1 MASAPGRLLRRQ
13 HKEQEEHKEHKEH
26 KEQEDAPQERRRA
39 WTRWTTRWTKNRWRA
54 ILLPLEHGPREMR
67 SLDGLRAVAALMVV
81 VFHLLLW
88 VDAYDTPVSQAIN
101 GSWYFLANGVWL
113 FFVLS
118 GFLLFLPYAR
128 MTLAARPLPSATHFY
143 QRRALRIVP
152 AYWVCLLVVA
162 VAENQLRRTVGPLN
176 MLVHVLMIHDDF
188 PRFNRDLEAPFWTLA
203 VEAQFYLMLP
213 LLAWGIA
220 RVMGASRSL
229 ARLALGIVAVI
240 ALALTLQWVDSLVM
254 STLPD
259 VDGIDRTPGGIFV
272 LATMGMQGKF
282 LAVFAVGM
290 LCAACYVV
298 VIEQRRVDKDVA
310 QRYGAVSLLFALVM
324 FAIAI
329 PAWAKG
335 AVMFQPGTFWGWDI
349 QGYPLI
355 AAAAFGG
362 LLLALVFGVFRSGAL
377 RRAFAW
383 GPLRFVGLISYSV
396 YLWHLPILQGLM
408 PPFDGLALPLR
419 LLCIPLVAYA
429 SYQLIERP
437 FLARRHT
444 TPGDT
449 TTKWGAVSNPEIKRS

>member
-1 MASAPGRLLRRQ
+1 MVSAPGRLLRRQ
-13 HKEQEEHKEHKEH
+13 HKEQEEHKE
-26 KEQEDAPQERRRA
+26 QEAAPQQRRRA
-39 WTRWTTRWTKNRWRA
+39 WTRWTTRWRKNRWRT

-128 MTLAARPLPSATHFY
+128 TTLAARPLPSATHFY

-162 VAENQLRRTVGPLN
+162 IAENQLRRTVGPLN
-176 MLVHVLMIHDDF
+176 LLVHVLMLHDDF

-203 VEAQFYLMLP
+203 VEAQFYLILP

-220 RVMGASRSL
+220 RIMGASRSL

-240 ALALTLQWVDSLVM
+240 MLALTVQWVDSLVM

-259 VDGIDRTPGGIFV
+259 VDGVDRTPGGIFV

-298 VIEQRRVDKDVA
+298 VIEQRRVGKAVA
-310 QRYGAVSLLFALVM
+310 QRFGAVSLLLALVM

-335 AVMFQPGTFWGWDI
+335 AVMFHPGTFWGWDI
-349 QGYPLI
+349 QGYPLL

-362 LLLALVFGVFRSGAL
+362 LLLAILFGVFRSSAL

-383 GPLRFVGLISYSV
+383 GPLRFVGLISFSL
-396 YLWHLPILQGLM
+396 YLWHLPILQGPI
-408 PPFDGLALPLR
+408 PPFDQLALPLR
-419 LLCIPLVAYA
+419 LLCIPIVAYA

-444 TPGDT
+444 ATPGDT
-449 TTKWGAVSNPEIKRS
+449 TTTWGVARNSEIKRS

>member
-1 MASAPGRLLRRQ
+1 MVSAPGRPLRRQ
-13 HKEQEEHKEHKEH
+13 QNEQGK
-26 KEQEDAPQERRRA
+26 QENAPRERRRA
-39 WTRWTTRWTKNRWRA
+39 WTGWTKNRWRA
-54 ILLPLEHGPREMR
+54 VLLPLEHGPQDMR

-88 VDAYDTPVSQAIN
+88 VDAYDTPVSRAIN
-101 GSWYFLANGVWL
+101 ASWYFLANGVWL

-128 MTLAARPLPSATHFY
+128 TTLAARPLPSATYFY
-143 QRRALRIVP
+143 RRRMLRIVP
-152 AYWVCLLVVA
+152 AYWVCLFIVA
-162 VAENQLRRTVGPLN
+162 VAENQMRRTVEPLN

-203 VEAQFYLMLP
+203 VEAQFYLVLP
-213 LLAWGIA
+213 LLAWGIS
-220 RVMGASRSL
+220 RIVGASRSL
-229 ARLALGIVAVI
+229 ARLVLGIVAVI
-240 ALALTLQWVDSLVM
+240 ALALVVQWVDSLVM

-259 VDGIDRTPGGIFV
+259 VDGVDRTPGGVFV

-290 LCAACYVV
+290 LCAALYVV
-298 VIEQRRVDKDVA
+298 VVEQRRISKDVA
-310 QRYGAVSLLFALVM
+310 RRCGAASLLFAVVM

-335 AVMFQPGTFWGWDI
+335 AVMFHPGTFWGVDI

-355 AAAAFGG
+355 ASAAFGG
-362 LLLALVFGVFRSGAL
+362 LLLALVLGVSGSGRL
-377 RRAFAW
+377 RRVFAW
-383 GPLRFVGLISYSV
+383 GPLRFVGLISFSL

-408 PPFDGLALPLR
+408 PPFDQLALPLR
-419 LLCIPLVAYA
+419 LLCIPIVAYA

-444 TPGDT
+444 APGDT
-449 TTKWGAVSNPEIKRS
+449 TTKWGVVSNPEIKRS

>member
-1 MASAPGRLLRRQ
+1 MVSAPGRLLGRPHR
-13 HKEQEEHKEHKEH
+13 ERGEREGDGQEG
-26 KEQEDAPQERRRA
+26 RRA
-39 WTRWTTRWTKNRWRA
+39 GNRWTKDWWRT
-54 ILLPLEHGPREMR
+54 ILLPLEHGSRDMR
-67 SLDGLRAVAALMVV
+67 SLDGLRALAALMVV

-88 VDAYDTPVSQAIN
+88 VDAYDTPASQAIN

-128 MTLAARPLPSATHFY
+128 TTLTARPLPSAAYFY
-143 QRRALRIVP
+143 RRRMLRIVP
-152 AYWVCLLVVA
+152 AYWVCLFIVA
-162 VAENQLRRTVGPLN
+162 VAENQMRRTVEPLN

-203 VEAQFYLMLP
+203 VEAQFYLLLP
-213 LLAWGIA
+213 LLAWGIS
-220 RVMGASRSL
+220 RVVGASRSL
-229 ARLALGIVAVI
+229 ARLVAGIVAVV
-240 ALALTLQWVDSLVM
+240 ALALAVQWADSLVM
-254 STLPD
+254 SALPD
-259 VDGIDRTPGGIFV
+259 VDGVDRTPGGIFV

-290 LCAACYVV
+290 LCAGLYVV
-298 VIEQRRVDKDVA
+298 VIEQRRISKDVA
-310 QRYGAVSLLFALVM
+310 RRYGAASLLFALVM

-335 AVMFQPGTFWGWDI
+335 AVMFHPGTFWGLDI

-362 LLLALVFGVFRSGAL
+362 LLLALVFGVSGGGGRL
-377 RRAFAW
+377 RRVFAW
-383 GPLRFVGLISYSV
+383 GPLRFVGLISFSL

-408 PPFDGLALPLR
+408 PPFDQFALPLR
-419 LLCIPLVAYA
+419 LLCIPIVAYA

-437 FLARRHT
+437 FLARRHASAHES
-444 TPGDT
+444 TP
-449 TTKWGAVSNPEIKRS
+449 VRRSEGYEAQAESS